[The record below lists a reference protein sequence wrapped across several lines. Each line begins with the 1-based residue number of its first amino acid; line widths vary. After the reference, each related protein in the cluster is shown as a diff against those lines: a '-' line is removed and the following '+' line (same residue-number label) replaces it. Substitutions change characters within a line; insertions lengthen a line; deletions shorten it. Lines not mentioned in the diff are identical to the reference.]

1 MTNGTVLVVED
12 DEAVA
17 GLYARNLEPDYRI
30 DVATTVEEA
39 LSALDSGVAVA
50 LIDRRLPDGEG
61 REVVDAIADKG
72 LDCRVAMVTGVKP
85 DFDILDAGFDLYVL
99 KPVSTSDLR
108 ATVDTLFA
116 RSAYEDL
123 LAECAS
129 VASRQA
135 LLELSVAADADHRDL
150 AKRREELDDE
160 LSEIAG
166 SFSTDDFRA
175 LFRDLGRA

>member
-1 MTNGTVLVVED
+1 MSEGTVLVVED
-12 DEAVA
+12 DEAIA
-17 GLYARNLEPDYRI
+17 ELYVRNLEPDYH
-30 DVATTVEEA
+30 VVTATTVEGA
-39 LSALDSGVAVA
+39 LSALDSEVAVA
-50 LIDRRLPDGEG
+50 LIDRGLPDGEG
-61 REVVDAIADKG
+61 REVVDAIVERG

-108 ATVDTLFA
+108 AAVDTLFA

-135 LLELSVAADADHRDL
+135 LVELSAPDADGDIL
-150 AKRREELDDE
+150 TKRREELDDE

-166 SFSTDDFRA
+166 SFSMDDFRA
-175 LFRDLGRA
+175 LFRDLGRV